1 MLLNKIKFN
10 LTQNFR
16 QNILLHY
23 AIIILL
29 CIIILIPSFK
39 NGFFGDD
46 YSWLLQAKESSLKKV
61 GVIFFEPAPYEYFRP
76 IPKVIFAV
84 LWNIFPLSPIEK
96 EGNIFYYRFLVLL
109 INILTTIILYNLI
122 SQKFN
127 KSIAFI
133 TACFFSV
140 ISCHSEALYSINCLN
155 ELLSALFILL
165 GLFLFVKSKHFIS
178 AKIFFS
184 IICFLLAV
192 LSRESAFCFIFLLFL
207 FDYSPKYQGE
217 KSSVNFSQKIV
228 IILVVSLLYI
238 ILRLISYHYYFE
250 LYSSGNYGIID
261 TNIFRY
267 FYKIFHYFINIIF
280 PVKTIFYIIGFENYE
295 KLRNAFLN
303 PADNI
308 KLFSFLVFSSIIILS
323 ILIFLFKVLFKPQKL
338 PKDNLLG
345 SNYFSF
351 VFPFLFTLFALIVYL
366 PLNGTAE
373 RFLYLPSIGICLLF
387 AVFAERFFEGYKKA
401 SSKAV
406 VILVVFI
413 LIFIYSASMYQ
424 RAFMWRE
431 TSLRTKHLL
440 IKLEE
445 KINNSIFES
454 QNQNFEINNKK
465 TLNILLLDIPT
476 IEKGTYFVNQ
486 YNFNHIWKFYYP
498 KENVRFWFYNKP
510 DNLEVDLTFSI
521 NELKE

>member
-1 MLLNKIKFN
+1 MLLNKIKLN
-10 LTQNFR
+10 LIQNFKL
-16 QNILLHY
+16 NTLLHY
-23 AIIILL
+23 TIIIVL

-46 YSWLLQAKESSLKKV
+46 YSWLLQARESSFKKV
-61 GVIFFEPAPYEYFRP
+61 GITFFEPAPYEYFRP
-76 IPKVIFAV
+76 IPKVIFAF
-84 LWNIFPLSPIEK
+84 LWKIFPLSPIEK
-96 EGNIFYYRFLVLL
+96 ECNIFYYRLLVLL
-109 INILTTIILYNLI
+109 INTLTTIILYNLI
-122 SQKFN
+122 LQKFN
-127 KSIAFI
+127 KSVAFI

-165 GLFLFVKSKHFIS
+165 GLLLFIKSKHFIS

-184 IICFLLAV
+184 TICFLLAV

-207 FDYSPKYQGE
+207 LDYSPKYQGE
-217 KSSVNFSQKIV
+217 KNRIGFSQKIV
-228 IILVVSLLYI
+228 IILVVSILYI

-267 FYKIFHYFINIIF
+267 FYKIFHYFINIIL

-295 KLRNAFLN
+295 RLRNAFLN

-308 KLFSFLVFSSIIILS
+308 KLFSFLIISAIIIMSIIIY
-323 ILIFLFKVLFKPQKL
+323 LFKVLSKHQKL
-338 PKDNLLG
+338 QKDNLLN

-351 VFPFLFTLFALIVYL
+351 VFPILFILFALIIYL

-373 RFLYLPSIGICLLF
+373 RFLYLPSVGICLLF
-387 AVFAERFFEGYKKA
+387 AIFVKRALDGYENA
-401 SSKAV
+401 FSKFV

-424 RAFMWRE
+424 RAFIWRE
-431 TSLRTKHLL
+431 TSLKTKNLL
-440 IKLEE
+440 TKLEE
-445 KINNSIFES
+445 KINNFIFES
-454 QNQNFEINNKK
+454 QNNNFEIDNNK
-465 TLNILLLDIPT
+465 TLNILLLDITT

-486 YNFNHIWKFYYP
+486 YNFNHIWKFYFP
-498 KENVRFWFYNKP
+498 KQNVRFWFYNKP
-510 DNLEVDLTFSI
+510 YNLEVELIFSF
-521 NELKE
+521 NELRE